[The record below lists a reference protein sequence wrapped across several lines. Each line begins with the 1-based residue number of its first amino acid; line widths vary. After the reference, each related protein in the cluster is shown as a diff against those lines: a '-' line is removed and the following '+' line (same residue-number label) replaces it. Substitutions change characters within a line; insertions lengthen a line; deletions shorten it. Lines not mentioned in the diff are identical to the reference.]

1 MKTAVVAS
9 HHLLQYLEVSG
20 WFPVQFIPFLRL
32 SADFTSPLW
41 VTAAW
46 QRKRQT
52 AGTEQSI
59 KGQKK
64 INNKVGKEAIRW
76 REWGK
81 KGVTYPA
88 PPPREALQGAGGAG
102 TQNLPSPGGAAVQDC
117 STTEQSSES
126 AKCLNKAGLPWG

>member
-52 AGTEQSI
+52 AGAEQGI
-59 KGQKK
+59 KGKK
-64 INNKVGKEAIRW
+64 KKKNKVGKEAIRW

-88 PPPREALQGAGGAG
+88 PPHKTSRALVVLLCRTAAPLSNPQS
-102 TQNLPSPGGAAVQDC
+102 LPSV
-117 STTEQSSES
+117 
-126 AKCLNKAGLPWG
+126 

>member
-52 AGTEQSI
+52 AGTEQGI
-59 KGQKK
+59 KDQKK
-64 INNKVGKEAIRW
+64 
-76 REWGK
+76 K
-81 KGVTYPA
+81 K
-88 PPPREALQGAGGAG
+88 
-102 TQNLPSPGGAAVQDC
+102 
-117 STTEQSSES
+117 
-126 AKCLNKAGLPWG
+126 